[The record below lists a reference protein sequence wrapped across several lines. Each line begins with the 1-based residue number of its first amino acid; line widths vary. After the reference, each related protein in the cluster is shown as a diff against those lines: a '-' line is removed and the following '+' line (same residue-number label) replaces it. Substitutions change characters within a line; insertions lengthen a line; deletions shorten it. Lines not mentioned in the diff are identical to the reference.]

1 MILQQFHLSRNLL
14 IRNHQMILSLLR
26 RQTHLQN
33 DGYDNVLK
41 NDILK
46 ETEHGIII
54 KNVGKT
60 FENTG
65 QATLKI

>member
-1 MILQQFHLSRNLL
+1 MILQQFHLSRNLS
-14 IRNHQMILSLLR
+14 IRNHQMILSPLR
-26 RQTHLQN
+26 RQNHLQN

-54 KNVGKT
+54 KKCRKN
-60 FENTG
+60 
-65 QATLKI
+65 L